1 MASRDKGII
10 VKPGEGKP
18 LSVLGDTYTEIV
30 VGRDTKDAYTLMEVT
45 LLGEAPPRHIHH
57 NFEEAFYVQEGEV
70 EFEMGGQ
77 SVRGKAGFFVIIP
90 RGTVHT
96 FWGVTKPAK
105 LLKVISPPG
114 FERFFEE
121 IDGETDLARIAA
133 VSSKYDMEV
142 VEQPPGI

>member
-1 MASRDKGII
+1 MANRDKGII
-10 VKPGEGKP
+10 VEPGEGKP

-133 VSSKYDMEV
+133 VSSKYD
-142 VEQPPGI
+142 VEFV

>member
-1 MASRDKGII
+1 MVVVEPGKG
-10 VKPGEGKP
+10 KT
-18 LSVLGDTYTEIV
+18 LSVMGDTYKEIV
-30 VGRDTKDAYTLMEVT
+30 VGRDTKGAYTMMELT
-45 LLGEAPPRHIHH
+45 LLSEAPPRHIHH
-57 NFEEAFYVQEGEV
+57 DFEEAFYVQEGEV

-77 SVRGKAGFFVIIP
+77 AIRAKAGFFVMIP

-133 VSSKYDMEV
+133 VSSKYSVEF
-142 VEQPPGI
+142 VEQPSEI

>member
-1 MASRDKGII
+1 MANRDKGII
-10 VKPGEGKP
+10 VEPGEGKP